1 VTRRGSLGRWR
12 LPLGVV
18 AVAGPSM
25 APALVAGD
33 LLVIAPGRRP
43 RPGAVVVA
51 RRPDESDILIVK
63 RVLRAAGPAAWWLEG
78 DNPFGS
84 DDSRVFG
91 PVPTAAMVGTAIW
104 RYLPPSRFGP
114 VPARRDSDDSAA

>member
-33 LLVIAPGRRP
+33 LLVISPGRHP
-43 RPGAVVVA
+43 RAGAVVVA
-51 RRPDESDILIVK
+51 RRPAESDILIVK

-84 DDSRVFG
+84 DDSRVYG
-91 PVPTAAMVGTAIW
+91 PVPTAAVVGTAIW
-104 RYLPPSRFGP
+104 RYWPPSRFGP
-114 VPARRDSDDSAA
+114 VPVRRDSDDSAA

>member
-33 LLVIAPGRRP
+33 LLVISPGRHP

-51 RRPDESDILIVK
+51 RRPAESDILIVK

-84 DDSRVFG
+84 DDSRVYG
-91 PVPTAAMVGTAIW
+91 PVPTAAVVGTAIW
-104 RYLPPSRFGP
+104 RYWPPSRFGP

>member
-1 VTRRGSLGRWR
+1 MTRRGSLGRWR

-18 AVAGPSM
+18 VVAGPSM

-33 LLVIAPGRRP
+33 LLVISPGRHP
-43 RPGAVVVA
+43 RAGAVVVA
-51 RRPDESDILIVK
+51 RRPAESDILIVK

-84 DDSRVFG
+84 DDSRVYG
-91 PVPTAAMVGTAIW
+91 PVPTAAVVGTAIW
-104 RYLPPSRFGP
+104 RYWPPSRFGP

>member
-1 VTRRGSLGRWR
+1 VTRRGWLGRWR
-12 LPLGVV
+12 LPVGVV

-33 LLVIAPGRRP
+33 LLVIAAGRRP

-51 RRPDESDILIVK
+51 RRPDESDVLVVK
-63 RVLRAAGPAAWWLEG
+63 RVLRSAGPAAWWLEG

-84 DDSRVFG
+84 ADSRVFG
-91 PVPTAAMVGTAIW
+91 PVPTAAVVGTAIW
-104 RYLPPSRFGP
+104 RYWPPARFGL

>member
-1 VTRRGSLGRWR
+1 MTRRGSLGRWR

-33 LLVIAPGRRP
+33 LLVIASGRRP
-43 RPGAVVVA
+43 RPGAVIVA

-84 DDSRVFG
+84 DDSRVYG
-91 PVPTAAMVGTAIW
+91 PVPTTAAVAVRSGAGAP
-104 RYLPPSRFGP
+104 RL
-114 VPARRDSDDSAA
+114 

>member
-1 VTRRGSLGRWR
+1 MTRRGWLGRWR
-12 LPLGVV
+12 LPVGVV

-33 LLVIAPGRRP
+33 LLVIAAGRRP

-51 RRPDESDILIVK
+51 RRPDESDVLVVK
-63 RVLRAAGPAAWWLEG
+63 RVLRSAGPAAWWLEG

-84 DDSRVFG
+84 ADSRVFG
-91 PVPTAAMVGTAIW
+91 PVPTAAVVGTAIW
-104 RYLPPSRFGP
+104 RYWPPARFGP